1 MLEPNTSDRLVCEEE
16 IMQRK
21 DERKDPQIKLI
32 TDPKKLAWLKAKIE
46 RQRAAVKQRP
56 H

>member
-1 MLEPNTSDRLVCEEE
+1 
-16 IMQRK
+16 MQRK
-21 DERKDPQIKLI
+21 DERKNPQIKLI

-46 RQRAAVKQRP
+46 RQKAAARQQP

>member
-1 MLEPNTSDRLVCEEE
+1 
-16 IMQRK
+16 MQRK
-21 DERKDPQIKLI
+21 DDRKDLQIKLI

-46 RQRAAVKQRP
+46 KQKAALKQRP